1 MTTIKRGL
9 FLFFCIAFIQSSGL
23 FAQGSDM
30 VVLKK
35 GPERTLKTY
44 LSGTQIHFA
53 TIAGTEVKG
62 QIRMIKK
69 DSLFINIYDERAAY
83 TMWGTSFWDTVS
95 VGLSRYHIKEI
106 REIFKPREKFSFIKN
121 GLIFMM
127 GGSAYAIL
135 HSVNALYLKQPII
148 PSTMLISGG
157 VALTGLVLNKVHKR
171 TVMLGNKYYLQY
183 IPVTK

>member
-9 FLFFCIAFIQSSGL
+9 LIFCFALLVHCGQVL
-23 FAQGSDM
+23 AQGSDM

-35 GPERTLKTY
+35 GPEKTLKTY
-44 LSGTQIHFA
+44 LSGTQIHFL

-62 QIRMIKK
+62 QVRMIKK

-83 TMWGTSFWDTVS
+83 TVWGTSFWDTVA
-95 VGLSRYHIKEI
+95 VGLSKYHIKEI

-127 GGSAYAIL
+127 GGSSYAIL

-148 PSTMLISGG
+148 PSTMLISGS
-157 VALTGLVLNKVHKR
+157 VALTGFVLNKVHKR
-171 TVMLGNKYYLQY
+171 TVRLGNKYYLQY
-183 IPVTK
+183 IPVIK

>member
-1 MTTIKRGL
+1 MNLLKKSIL
-9 FLFFCIAFIQSSGL
+9 LLLFFFPCGQL
-23 FAQGSDM
+23 LAQGSDM

-44 LSGTQIHFA
+44 LSGSQIHFV
-53 TIAGTEVKG
+53 TIAGTEVQG
-62 QIRMIKK
+62 MIRKIQK
-69 DSLFINIYDERAAY
+69 DSLYINIYDERAAY
-83 TMWGTSFWDTVS
+83 TIWGTSFWDTVS
-95 VGLSRYHIKEI
+95 VGLSRYHIKEV

-148 PSTMLISGG
+148 PSTMAISGA
-157 VALTGLVLNKVHKR
+157 VALTGFALSRIHKK
-171 TVMLGNKYYLQY
+171 TVTLGNKYYLQY

>member
-1 MTTIKRGL
+1 MNLRNRSF
-9 FLFFCIAFIQSSGL
+9 FLFFFFLPFSQL
-23 FAQGSDM
+23 LAQGSDM
-30 VVLKK
+30 VVLKR

-44 LSGTQIHFA
+44 LSGSQIHFI
-53 TIAGTEVKG
+53 TIAGTEVQG
-62 QIRMIKK
+62 MIRKIQK
-69 DSLFINIYDERAAY
+69 DSLYINIYDERPAY

-95 VGLSRYHIKEI
+95 VGLSRYHIKEV
-106 REIFKPREKFSFIKN
+106 REIFKPRENFSFIKN

-148 PSTMLISGG
+148 PSTMAISGA
-157 VALTGLVLNKVHKR
+157 VALTGFALGRIHKK
-171 TVMLGNKYYLQY
+171 TLTLGNKYYLQY

>member
-1 MTTIKRGL
+1 MNLFNRIIFL
-9 FLFFCIAFIQSSGL
+9 FLIFFSCSQV

-44 LSGTQIHFA
+44 LSGSQIHFV
-53 TIAGTEVKG
+53 TIAGTEVQG
-62 QIRMIKK
+62 MIRKIQK
-69 DSLFINIYDERAAY
+69 DSLYINIYDERAAY
-83 TMWGTSFWDTVS
+83 TIWGTSFWDTVS
-95 VGLSRYHIKEI
+95 VGLSRYHIKEV

-148 PSTMLISGG
+148 PSTMAISGA
-157 VALTGLVLNKVHKR
+157 VALTGFALGRIHKK
-171 TVMLGNKYYLQY
+171 TITLGNKYYLQY

>member
-1 MTTIKRGL
+1 MTILKRSL
-9 FLFFCIAFIQSSGL
+9 CLLLICLSCNQL
-23 FAQGSDM
+23 LAQGSDM

-44 LSGTQIHFA
+44 LSGSQIHFV
-53 TIAGTEVKG
+53 TIAGTEVQG
-62 QIRMIKK
+62 MIRKIQK
-69 DSLFINIYDERAAY
+69 DSLYINIYDERAAY
-83 TMWGTSFWDTVS
+83 TIWGTSFWDTVS
-95 VGLSRYHIKEI
+95 VGLSRYHIKEV

-148 PSTMLISGG
+148 PSTMAISGA
-157 VALTGLVLNKVHKR
+157 VALTGFALGRIHKK
-171 TVMLGNKYYLQY
+171 TVTLGNKYYLQY

>member
-1 MTTIKRGL
+1 MKLLKRNIFL
-9 FLFFCIAFIQSSGL
+9 FLL
-23 FAQGSDM
+23 FLPCGQLLAQGSDM

-44 LSGTQIHFA
+44 LSGSQIHFV

-62 QIRMIKK
+62 MIRKIQK
-69 DSLFINIYDERAAY
+69 DSLYINIYDERAAY
-83 TMWGTSFWDTVS
+83 TIWGTSFWDTVS
-95 VGLSRYHIKEI
+95 VGLSRYHIKEV
-106 REIFKPREKFSFIKN
+106 REIFKPSEKFSFIKN

-148 PSTMLISGG
+148 PSTMAISGA
-157 VALTGLVLNKVHKR
+157 VALTGFALSRIHKK
-171 TVMLGNKYYLQY
+171 TVTLGNKYYLKY

>member
-1 MTTIKRGL
+1 MNLLNRIIFL
-9 FLFFCIAFIQSSGL
+9 FLIFFSCSQVL
-23 FAQGSDM
+23 AQGSDI

-44 LSGTQIHFA
+44 ISGAQIHFV
-53 TIAGTEVKG
+53 TIAGTEVQG
-62 QIRMIKK
+62 MIRKIQK
-69 DSLFINIYDERAAY
+69 DSLYINIYDERAAY
-83 TMWGTSFWDTVS
+83 TIWGTSFWDTVS
-95 VGLSRYHIKEI
+95 VGLSRYHIKEV

-135 HSVNALYLKQPII
+135 HSVNAVYLKQPII
-148 PSTMLISGG
+148 PSTMAISGG
-157 VALTGLVLNKVHKR
+157 VALTGFVLGRIHKR
-171 TVMLGNKYYLQY
+171 TVTLGNKYYLQY

>member
-1 MTTIKRGL
+1 MNIRNRSIFL
-9 FLFFCIAFIQSSGL
+9 FLFFLPCSQL
-23 FAQGSDM
+23 LAQGSDM

-44 LSGTQIHFA
+44 LSGSQIHFV
-53 TIAGTEVKG
+53 TIAGTEVQG
-62 QIRMIKK
+62 MIRKIQK
-69 DSLFINIYDERAAY
+69 DSLYINIYDERPAY

-95 VGLSRYHIKEI
+95 VGLSRYHIKEV
-106 REIFKPREKFSFIKN
+106 REIFKPRENFSFIKN

-148 PSTMLISGG
+148 PSTMAVSGA
-157 VALTGLVLNKVHKR
+157 VALTGFALSRIHKK
-171 TVMLGNKYYLQY
+171 TVTLGNKYYLQY

>member
-1 MTTIKRGL
+1 MTILKRSLCL
-9 FLFFCIAFIQSSGL
+9 FIFFLSCSQL
-23 FAQGSDM
+23 LAQGSDM

-44 LSGTQIHFA
+44 LSGSQIHFV
-53 TIAGTEVKG
+53 TIAGTEVQG
-62 QIRMIKK
+62 MIRKIQK
-69 DSLFINIYDERAAY
+69 DSLYINIYDERAAY
-83 TMWGTSFWDTVS
+83 TIWGTSFWDTVS
-95 VGLSRYHIKEI
+95 VGLSRYHIKEV

-135 HSVNALYLKQPII
+135 HSVNAVYLKQPII
-148 PSTMLISGG
+148 PSTMAISGA
-157 VALTGLVLNKVHKR
+157 VALTGFALGRIHKK
-171 TVMLGNKYYLQY
+171 TVTLGNKYYLQY

>member
-1 MTTIKRGL
+1 MIILKRSL
-9 FLFFCIAFIQSSGL
+9 FLLLIFFSCSQL
-23 FAQGSDM
+23 LAQGSDM
-30 VVLKK
+30 MVLKK

-44 LSGTQIHFA
+44 LSGTPIHFV
-53 TIAGTEVKG
+53 TIAGTEVQG
-62 QIRMIKK
+62 VIRKIQK
-69 DSLFINIYDERAAY
+69 DSLYVNIYDERAAY

-95 VGLSRYHIKEI
+95 VGLSRYHIKEV

-148 PSTMLISGG
+148 PSTMAISGA
-157 VALTGLVLNKVHKR
+157 VALTGFALGRIHKR
-171 TVMLGNKYYLQY
+171 TVTLGNKYYLQY
-183 IPVTK
+183 IPVIK

>member
-1 MTTIKRGL
+1 MKLLKQSIFL
-9 FLFFCIAFIQSSGL
+9 FLLFFPFGQL
-23 FAQGSDM
+23 LAQGSDM

-44 LSGTQIHFA
+44 LSGSQIHFV
-53 TIAGTEVKG
+53 TIAGTEVQG
-62 QIRMIKK
+62 MIRKIQK
-69 DSLFINIYDERAAY
+69 DSLYINIYDERAAY
-83 TMWGTSFWDTVS
+83 TIWGTSFWDTVS
-95 VGLSRYHIKEI
+95 VGLSRYHIKEV

-148 PSTMLISGG
+148 PSTMAISGA
-157 VALTGLVLNKVHKR
+157 VALTGFALGRIHKK
-171 TVMLGNKYYLQY
+171 TITLGNKYYLQY

>member
-1 MTTIKRGL
+1 MKLLKRNIFL
-9 FLFFCIAFIQSSGL
+9 FLL
-23 FAQGSDM
+23 FLPCGQLLAQGSDM

-44 LSGTQIHFA
+44 LSGSQIHFV

-62 QIRMIKK
+62 MIRKIQK
-69 DSLFINIYDERAAY
+69 DGLYINIYDERAAY
-83 TMWGTSFWDTVS
+83 TIWGTSFWDTVS
-95 VGLSRYHIKEI
+95 VGLSRYRIKEV
-106 REIFKPREKFSFIKN
+106 REIFKPSEKFSFIKN

-148 PSTMLISGG
+148 PSTMAISGA
-157 VALTGLVLNKVHKR
+157 VALTGFALSRIHKK
-171 TVMLGNKYYLQY
+171 TVTLGNKYYLQY

>member
-9 FLFFCIAFIQSSGL
+9 FLFFCTLLAHCGQIL
-23 FAQGSDM
+23 AQGSDM

-44 LSGTQIHFA
+44 LSGTQIHFV
-53 TIAGTEVKG
+53 TIAGTEVQG
-62 QIRMIKK
+62 RIRKIEK
-69 DSLFINIYDERAAY
+69 DSVFINIYDERAAY

-95 VGLSRYHIKEI
+95 VGLSKYHIKEI

-127 GGSAYAIL
+127 GGTSYAIL

-171 TVMLGNKYYLQY
+171 TVRLGNKYYLQY
-183 IPVTK
+183 IPIIK

>member
-1 MTTIKRGL
+1 MKLLKQSIFL
-9 FLFFCIAFIQSSGL
+9 FLLFFPSGQL
-23 FAQGSDM
+23 LAQGSDM

-44 LSGTQIHFA
+44 LSGSQIHFV
-53 TIAGTEVKG
+53 TIAGTEVQG
-62 QIRMIKK
+62 MIRKIQK
-69 DSLFINIYDERAAY
+69 DSLYINIYDERAAY
-83 TMWGTSFWDTVS
+83 TIWGTSFWDTVS
-95 VGLSRYHIKEI
+95 VGLSRYHIKEV

-148 PSTMLISGG
+148 PSTMAISGAI
-157 VALTGLVLNKVHKR
+157 ALTGFALGRIHKK
-171 TVMLGNKYYLQY
+171 TITLGNKYYLQY

>member
-1 MTTIKRGL
+1 MKLLKQSIFL
-9 FLFFCIAFIQSSGL
+9 FLLFFPCGQL
-23 FAQGSDM
+23 LAQGSDM

-44 LSGTQIHFA
+44 LSGSQIHFV
-53 TIAGTEVKG
+53 TIAGTEVQG
-62 QIRMIKK
+62 MIRKIQK
-69 DSLFINIYDERAAY
+69 DSLYINIYDERAAY
-83 TMWGTSFWDTVS
+83 TIWGTSFWDTVS
-95 VGLSRYHIKEI
+95 VGLSRYHIKEV

-148 PSTMLISGG
+148 PSTMAISGA
-157 VALTGLVLNKVHKR
+157 VALTGFALGRIHKK
-171 TVMLGNKYYLQY
+171 TITLGNKYYLQY

>member
-1 MTTIKRGL
+1 MNIRNQSFFLLL
-9 FLFFCIAFIQSSGL
+9 FLFPFSQL
-23 FAQGSDM
+23 LAQGSDM

-44 LSGTQIHFA
+44 LSGSQIHFV
-53 TIAGTEVKG
+53 TIAGTEVQGK
-62 QIRMIKK
+62 IRKIQK
-69 DSLFINIYDERAAY
+69 DSLYINIYDERAAY

-95 VGLSRYHIKEI
+95 VGLARYHIKEV

-127 GGSAYAIL
+127 GGSAYSIL

-148 PSTMLISGG
+148 PSTMAISGG
-157 VALTGLVLNKVHKR
+157 IALTGFVLGRIHKK
-171 TVMLGNKYYLQY
+171 TIALGNKYYLQY
-183 IPVTK
+183 IPITK

>member
-1 MTTIKRGL
+1 MKLLKRSIFL
-9 FLFFCIAFIQSSGL
+9 FLLFFPFGQL
-23 FAQGSDM
+23 LAQGSDM

-44 LSGTQIHFA
+44 LSGSQIHFV
-53 TIAGTEVKG
+53 TIAGTEVQG
-62 QIRMIKK
+62 MIRKIQK
-69 DSLFINIYDERAAY
+69 DSLYINIYDERPAY
-83 TMWGTSFWDTVS
+83 TIWGTSFWDTVS
-95 VGLSRYHIKEI
+95 VGLSRYHIKEV
-106 REIFKPREKFSFIKN
+106 REIFKPRENFSFIKN

-148 PSTMLISGG
+148 PSTMAISGA
-157 VALTGLVLNKVHKR
+157 VALTGFALSRIHKK
-171 TVMLGNKYYLQY
+171 TVPLGKKYYLQY

>member
-1 MTTIKRGL
+1 MKLLKQSIFL
-9 FLFFCIAFIQSSGL
+9 FLLFFPCGQL
-23 FAQGSDM
+23 LAQGSDM

-44 LSGTQIHFA
+44 LSGSQIHFV
-53 TIAGTEVKG
+53 TIAGTEVQG
-62 QIRMIKK
+62 MIRKIQK
-69 DSLFINIYDERAAY
+69 DSLYINIYDERPAY

-95 VGLSRYHIKEI
+95 VGLSRYHIKEV

-148 PSTMLISGG
+148 PSTMAISGA
-157 VALTGLVLNKVHKR
+157 VALTGFALGRIHKK
-171 TVMLGNKYYLQY
+171 TITLGNKYYLQY

>member
-1 MTTIKRGL
+1 MKLLERSIFL
-9 FLFFCIAFIQSSGL
+9 FLLFFPFGQL
-23 FAQGSDM
+23 LAQGSDM

-44 LSGTQIHFA
+44 LSGSQIHFV
-53 TIAGTEVKG
+53 TIAGTEVHG

-95 VGLSRYHIKEI
+95 VGLSRYHIKEV
-106 REIFKPREKFSFIKN
+106 REIFKPREQFSFIKN

-127 GGSAYAIL
+127 GGTAYAIL

-157 VALTGLVLNKVHKR
+157 VAMTGLVLNRVHKR
-171 TVMLGNKYYLQY
+171 TVRLGNKYYLQY

>member
-1 MTTIKRGL
+1 MNLLKQSIFLLL
-9 FLFFCIAFIQSSGL
+9 FLFPCGQL
-23 FAQGSDM
+23 LAQGSDM

-35 GPERTLKTY
+35 GAERTLKTY
-44 LSGTQIHFA
+44 LSGSQIHFV
-53 TIAGTEVKG
+53 TIAGTEVQG
-62 QIRMIKK
+62 MIRKIQK
-69 DSLFINIYDERAAY
+69 DSLYINIYDERAAY
-83 TMWGTSFWDTVS
+83 TIWGTSFWDTVS
-95 VGLSRYHIKEI
+95 VGLSRYHIKEV

-148 PSTMLISGG
+148 PSTMAISGA
-157 VALTGLVLNKVHKR
+157 VALTGFALSRIHKK
-171 TVMLGNKYYLQY
+171 TVTLGNKYYLQY

>member
-1 MTTIKRGL
+1 MKLLKRSICL
-9 FLFFCIAFIQSSGL
+9 FLLFFPCGQL
-23 FAQGSDM
+23 LAQGSDM

-44 LSGTQIHFA
+44 LSGSQIHFV
-53 TIAGTEVKG
+53 TIAGTEVQG
-62 QIRMIKK
+62 MIRKIQK
-69 DSLFINIYDERAAY
+69 DSLYINIYDERAAY
-83 TMWGTSFWDTVS
+83 TIWGTSFWDTVS
-95 VGLSRYHIKEI
+95 VGLSRYHIKEV
-106 REIFKPREKFSFIKN
+106 REIFKPRETFSFIKN

-148 PSTMLISGG
+148 PSTMAISGA
-157 VALTGLVLNKVHKR
+157 VALTGFALGRIHKK
-171 TVMLGNKYYLQY
+171 TVTLGKKYYLQY

>member
-9 FLFFCIAFIQSSGL
+9 FLFFCTILAHCGQIL
-23 FAQGSDM
+23 AQGSDM

-35 GPERTLKTY
+35 GPEKTLKTY
-44 LSGTQIHFA
+44 LSGTQIHFV
-53 TIAGTEVKG
+53 TIAGTEVQG
-62 QIRMIKK
+62 RIRKIEK
-69 DSLFINIYDERAAY
+69 DSVFINIYDERAAY

-95 VGLSRYHIKEI
+95 VGLSKYHIKEI

-148 PSTMLISGG
+148 ASTMLISGS

-171 TVMLGNKYYLQY
+171 TVRLGNKYYLQY
-183 IPVTK
+183 IPIIK

>member
-9 FLFFCIAFIQSSGL
+9 FLFSCSLLALYGQVL
-23 FAQGSDM
+23 AQGSDM
-30 VVLKK
+30 LVLKK

-44 LSGTQIHFA
+44 LSGTQIHFV
-53 TIAGTEVKG
+53 TIAGTEVQG
-62 QIRMIKK
+62 RIRKIEK
-69 DSLFINIYDERAAY
+69 DSVFINIYDERAAY
-83 TMWGTSFWDTVS
+83 TMWGTSFWDTVA
-95 VGLSRYHIKEI
+95 VGLSKYHIKEI

-127 GGSAYAIL
+127 GGSSYAIL

-171 TVMLGNKYYLQY
+171 TVRLGNKYYLQY
-183 IPVTK
+183 IPIIK

>member
-1 MTTIKRGL
+1 MNLLKRSIFL
-9 FLFFCIAFIQSSGL
+9 FLFCGICNQL
-23 FAQGSDM
+23 LAQGSDM

-44 LSGTQIHFA
+44 LSGSQIHFV
-53 TIAGTEVKG
+53 TIAGTEVQG
-62 QIRMIKK
+62 MIRKIQK
-69 DSLFINIYDERAAY
+69 DSLYINIYDERPAY

-95 VGLSRYHIKEI
+95 VGLSRYHIKEV

-121 GLIFMM
+121 GLIFKM

-148 PSTMLISGG
+148 PTTMAISGA
-157 VALTGLVLNKVHKR
+157 VALTGFALGRIHKR
-171 TVMLGNKYYLQY
+171 TVTLGNKYYLQY

>member
-1 MTTIKRGL
+1 MKVFKRSIFL
-9 FLFFCIAFIQSSGL
+9 FLFFGISIQL
-23 FAQGSDM
+23 LAQGSDM

-44 LSGTQIHFA
+44 LSGSPIHFV
-53 TIAGTEVKG
+53 TIAGTEVQG
-62 QIRMIKK
+62 MIRKIQK
-69 DSLFINIYDERAAY
+69 DSLYINIYDERAAY
-83 TMWGTSFWDTVS
+83 TIWGTSFWDTVS
-95 VGLSRYHIKEI
+95 VGLSRYHIKEV

-148 PSTMLISGG
+148 PSTMAISGA
-157 VALTGLVLNKVHKR
+157 VALTGFALGRIHKK
-171 TVMLGNKYYLQY
+171 TVILGNKYYLQY

>member
-1 MTTIKRGL
+1 MKLLKQSIFL
-9 FLFFCIAFIQSSGL
+9 FLLFFPCGQL
-23 FAQGSDM
+23 LAQGSDM

-44 LSGTQIHFA
+44 LSGSQIHFV
-53 TIAGTEVKG
+53 TIAGTEVQG
-62 QIRMIKK
+62 MIRKIQK
-69 DSLFINIYDERAAY
+69 DSLYINIYDERPAY

-95 VGLSRYHIKEI
+95 VGLSRYHIKEV
-106 REIFKPREKFSFIKN
+106 REIFKPRENFSFIKN

-148 PSTMLISGG
+148 PSTMAISGA
-157 VALTGLVLNKVHKR
+157 VALTGFALGRIHKK
-171 TVMLGNKYYLQY
+171 TVTLGNKYYLQY

>member
-1 MTTIKRGL
+1 MNIIQTKPFNASL
-9 FLFFCIAFIQSSGL
+9 FCLCGEL
-23 FAQGSDM
+23 LAQGSDM
-30 VVLKK
+30 IVLKK

-44 LSGTQIHFA
+44 LSGSQIHFV
-53 TIAGTEVKG
+53 TIAGTEVQG
-62 QIRMIKK
+62 MIRKIQK
-69 DSLFINIYDERAAY
+69 DSLYINIYDERPAY
-83 TMWGTSFWDTVS
+83 NIWGTSFWDTVS
-95 VGLSRYHIKEI
+95 VALSRYHIKEV
-106 REIFKPREKFSFIKN
+106 REIFKPREQFSFIKN

-127 GGSAYAIL
+127 GGTSYAIL

-171 TVMLGNKYYLQY
+171 TVRLGNKYYLQY

>member
-1 MTTIKRGL
+1 MNLFNRIIFL
-9 FLFFCIAFIQSSGL
+9 FLIFFSCSQVM
-23 FAQGSDM
+23 AQGSDM

-44 LSGTQIHFA
+44 ISGTQIHFV
-53 TIAGTEVKG
+53 TIAGTEVHG
-62 QIRMIKK
+62 MIRKIQK
-69 DSLFINIYDERAAY
+69 DSLYINIYDERAAY
-83 TMWGTSFWDTVS
+83 TIWGTSFWDTVS
-95 VGLSRYHIKEI
+95 VGLSRYHIKEV

-135 HSVNALYLKQPII
+135 HSVNAVYLKQPII
-148 PSTMLISGG
+148 PSTMAISGG
-157 VALTGLVLNKVHKR
+157 VALTGFVLSRIHKK
-171 TVMLGNKYYLQY
+171 TVTLGNKYYLQY

>member
-1 MTTIKRGL
+1 MTILKRSLCL
-9 FLFFCIAFIQSSGL
+9 FLICLSCNQL
-23 FAQGSDM
+23 LAQGSDM

-44 LSGTQIHFA
+44 LSGSQIHFV
-53 TIAGTEVKG
+53 TIAGTEVQG
-62 QIRMIKK
+62 MIRKIQK
-69 DSLFINIYDERAAY
+69 DSLYINIYDERAAY
-83 TMWGTSFWDTVS
+83 TIWGTSFWDTVS
-95 VGLSRYHIKEI
+95 VGLSRYHIKEV

-148 PSTMLISGG
+148 PSTMAISGA
-157 VALTGLVLNKVHKR
+157 VALTGFALGRIHKK
-171 TVMLGNKYYLQY
+171 TLTLGNKYYLQY

>member
-1 MTTIKRGL
+1 MKVFKRSIFL
-9 FLFFCIAFIQSSGL
+9 FLFFGISIQL
-23 FAQGSDM
+23 LAQGSDM

-44 LSGTQIHFA
+44 LSGSPIHFV
-53 TIAGTEVKG
+53 TIAGTEVQG
-62 QIRMIKK
+62 MIRKIQK
-69 DSLFINIYDERAAY
+69 DSLYINIYDERAAY
-83 TMWGTSFWDTVS
+83 TIWGTSFWDTVS
-95 VGLSRYHIKEI
+95 VGLSRYHIKEV

-148 PSTMLISGG
+148 PSTMVISGA
-157 VALTGLVLNKVHKR
+157 VALTGFALSRTHKK
-171 TVMLGNKYYLQY
+171 TVTLGNKYYLQY